1 MKVTKQVL
9 SINLVNEKRQSM
21 LNMMDALNKKLG
33 GEKNKTE
40 KVSQPITTEVGK
52 SIYVYN

>member
-1 MKVTKQVL
+1 
-9 SINLVNEKRQSM
+9 M